1 MSILIRGREF
11 PENCFE
17 CPCVILDDRVCQV
30 SMMFEDISHYTNERP
45 DWCPLVEVPTPHGD
59 LIDRKGLLEQKAQL
73 WDMNNVGLYGVG
85 TGNILLMPAVIEA
98 EE

>member
-45 DWCPLVEVPTPHGD
+45 DWCPLVEVPTPHGR
-59 LIDRKGLLEQKAQL
+59 LIDADALDYRQEC
-73 WDMNNVGLYGVG
+73 DEYGWTNYVLQG
-85 TGNILLMPAVIEA
+85 DIMAAPTVIES